1 MEVND
6 TKKFNTLVWPEY
18 FRPKL
23 IKDMVLPLNLKQNFI
38 KMVSEN
44 NVPNMLLYSSSPGVG
59 KTTLAKA
66 ICNEIGADYKY
77 INVSSENGID
87 TLRGSISKFA
97 STKSFSGNQKIVIM
111 DECLEENEMIR
122 IGTVDDWKPIKLK
135 DLEFFKEYPIVSMDI
150 DTGELFNDVGELI
163 SSKED
168 DIYEIELGDATTIKV
183 TKDHPIMIKTSR
195 GIEQVTIKKT
205 LGVGDNVICF
215 NHSITYNTKKIVCV
229 KRIGYGTVRNL
240 NVKNKH
246 TFITSNGIVTHNC
259 DGATLNLQQGLR
271 SSIEQFHK
279 VCRFIFTCNYVSKII
294 EPLRSR
300 CQEFDMNFTDEK
312 TKSEMMPLIKKRIM
326 GILKKKNVDFVEE
339 TIDNLVLK
347 YYPDMRKMIQI
358 CQQYSNV
365 NNFIDNNIFD
375 FAKIDSELYEYILEK
390 KFVKARTY
398 IIQKNYNFSELYT
411 DLYKNFVPRLP
422 AQKQPN
428 VIIVLA
434 DYQFKHSQVV
444 DQEINFSAC
453 LLEIMS
459 NI

>member
-1 MEVND
+1 
-6 TKKFNTLVWPEY
+6 
-18 FRPKL
+18 
-23 IKDMVLPLNLKQNFI
+23 
-38 KMVSEN
+38 
-44 NVPNMLLYSSSPGVG
+44 
-59 KTTLAKA
+59 
-66 ICNEIGADYKY
+66 
-77 INVSSENGID
+77 
-87 TLRGSISKFA
+87 
-97 STKSFSGNQKIVIM
+97 M
-111 DECLEENEMIR
+111 DECLDENEMVR
-122 IGTVDDWKPIKLK
+122 VGTIDNWKPIKLK

-168 DIYEIELGDATTIKV
+168 DVYEIELDDAYTIRV
-183 TKDHPIMIKTSR
+183 TKDHPIIVKNSDS
-195 GIEQVTIKKT
+195 IEQKTINKT
-205 LGVGDNVICF
+205 LGVGDNVVF
-215 NHSITYNTKKIVCV
+215 FDLKTKKIVSI
-229 KRIGYGTVRNL
+229 KRVGYSTVRNL
-240 NVKNKH
+240 NVKSKH
-246 TFITSNGIVTHNC
+246 TFITKNGIVTHNC
-259 DGATLNLQQGLR
+259 DGATLSLQQGLR

-300 CQEFDMNFTDEK
+300 CQEFDMNFTDEN
-312 TKSEMMPLIKKRIM
+312 TKSEMIPLIKKRMI
-326 GILKKKNVDFVEE
+326 GILKKKNIDFVEE

-375 FAKIDSELYEYILEK
+375 FAKIDSELYKYILEK

-422 AQKQPN
+422 PQKQPN